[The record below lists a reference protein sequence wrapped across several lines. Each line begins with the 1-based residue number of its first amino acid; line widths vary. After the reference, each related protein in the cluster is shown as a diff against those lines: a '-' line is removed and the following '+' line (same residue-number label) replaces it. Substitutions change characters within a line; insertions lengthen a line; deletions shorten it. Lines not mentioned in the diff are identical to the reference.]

1 MLGTDVQ
8 SKSFEGKLKP
18 PLKVAA
24 RSILVKSHVKRALV
38 TGAAGFVGS
47 HLVERLIASGYRVR
61 CFVRYTS
68 TGRRGDITGLSTTKK
83 IEIMEGDLRDADA
96 VRQAVEGTNVIF
108 HLGALVGI
116 PYSYVHPLEVID
128 TNIMGT
134 ANILLAARHYG
145 TNQVIYTSTSE
156 VYGTA
161 QYVPIDE
168 KHPLQGQ
175 SPYSASKIGA
185 EKIVESFHF
194 SFGLPTTV
202 IRPFNIYGPRQSA
215 RAVIPTII
223 TQSLALNE
231 IRLGNFDA
239 TRDFTYVGDTVAAL
253 IMAAES
259 DRAIGKTLNVGSN
272 FEISI
277 RDMAEM
283 VIRLVGRKVT
293 LVEDATRIRPA
304 KSEVQRLWADSTLAQ
319 QTIGWTP
326 SVSLEEG
333 LGHTIRW
340 ISQNLDRYQVG
351 EYAI

>member
-1 MLGTDVQ
+1 
-8 SKSFEGKLKP
+8 
-18 PLKVAA
+18 
-24 RSILVKSHVKRALV
+24 VKSDSKRVLV

-47 HLVERLIASGYRVR
+47 HLVERLVISGYRVR

-68 TGRRGDITGLSTTKK
+68 TDQRGYLSELSSGNKV
-83 IEIMEGDLRDADA
+83 EIIAGDLRDLEA
-96 VRQAVEGTNVIF
+96 VRQAAQGMDIIF

-134 ANILLAARHYG
+134 VNVLLAARDSSVR
-145 TNQVIYTSTSE
+145 QVLFASTSE

-161 QYVPIDE
+161 QYVPMDE

-185 EKIVESFHF
+185 EKIVESFNA
-194 SFGLPTTV
+194 SFGLPTTI

-223 TQSLALNE
+223 TQSLASDE
-231 IRLGNFDA
+231 IRLGNLDA
-239 TRDFTYVGDTVAAL
+239 TRDFTFVEDTVAAFIL
-253 IMAAES
+253 AAES
-259 DRAIGKTLNVGSN
+259 EQAIGKTFNVGSN

-277 RDMAEM
+277 RDIAERVM
-283 VIRLVGRKVT
+283 RLTGRKVP
-293 LVEDATRIRPA
+293 LVEEETRVRPD
-304 KSEVQRLWADSTLAQ
+304 KSEVQRLWADNRLVH

-326 SVSLEEG
+326 SVTLDEG
-333 LGHTIRW
+333 LEKTIRW
-340 ISQNLDRYQVG
+340 ISQNLDRYRVG